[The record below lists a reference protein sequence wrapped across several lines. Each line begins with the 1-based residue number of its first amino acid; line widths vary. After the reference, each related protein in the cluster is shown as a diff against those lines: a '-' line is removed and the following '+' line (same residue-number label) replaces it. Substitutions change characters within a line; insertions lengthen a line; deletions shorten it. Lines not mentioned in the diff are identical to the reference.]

1 MGSVSDALTKRCG
14 RPAGMKVVSWGFSA
28 WRSPSNPL
36 GVKGVGE
43 VGPSGAAAAIGNA
56 VAHALGRGARVNALP
71 LTPERIFFDA
81 TRHTAC
87 AKRERDD

>member
-1 MGSVSDALTKRCG
+1 
-14 RPAGMKVVSWGFSA
+14 
-28 WRSPSNPL
+28 
-36 GVKGVGE
+36 
-43 VGPSGAAAAIGNA
+43 